1 MYVCVYMAITV
12 VGWLVVCLVWLDGED
27 RALTV
32 HTDMLCVARADNCG
46 WLVWLDGEDRALTV
60 HTDMLCVARADNCCW
75 LVWLDGEDCALTVHT
90 DMLCV
95 ARAMS
100 HPDSGL
106 EIRDRLWL
114 KITIPRAFI
123 G

>member
-32 HTDMLCVARADNCG
+32 HTDMLCVARA
-46 WLVWLDGEDRALTV
+46 
-60 HTDMLCVARADNCCW
+60 
-75 LVWLDGEDCALTVHT
+75 
-90 DMLCV
+90 
-95 ARAMS
+95 MS

>member
-1 MYVCVYMAITV
+1 MFTL
-12 VGWLVVCLVWLDGED
+12 LVLMMTMILMLLLPGVED
-27 RALTV
+27 RPLTV
-32 HTDMLCVARADNCG
+32 HTDMVL
-46 WLVWLDGEDRALTV
+46 
-60 HTDMLCVARADNCCW
+60 
-75 LVWLDGEDCALTVHT
+75 
-90 DMLCV
+90 V

-100 HPDSGL
+100 RPDSGL